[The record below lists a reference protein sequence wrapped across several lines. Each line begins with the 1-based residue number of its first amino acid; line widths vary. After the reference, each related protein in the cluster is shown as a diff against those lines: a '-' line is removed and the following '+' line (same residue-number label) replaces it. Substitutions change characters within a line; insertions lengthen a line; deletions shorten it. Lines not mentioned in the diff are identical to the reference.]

1 MVKRLTHGHILL
13 RKQIEKIT
21 KPLQGRCIRW
31 FSSVI
36 PHFSV
41 NINLPI
47 SNTMIDR
54 RHQVFVSS
62 TYVDLVEER
71 SEVMQALLEL
81 ECMPAGMELFPAA
94 TDSQW
99 DWIKRVIDESDY
111 YIVIIGG
118 RYGSVSKE
126 TGQSYTEMEYR
137 YAIDTGKPIIGFLHE
152 DPTSIPA
159 KFVEQQTQKVKK
171 LESFRELV
179 QSRLC
184 KFYDSPTDLGA
195 KVSRS
200 ITQLKKQHPRS
211 GWIRADILEGLAS
224 SDDVLHLRKENDD
237 LRAKI
242 AQYGLEAP
250 RSLENLS
257 SGNDPVELAYV
268 CNREVINADTGRYK
282 KHGEETGKVS
292 LTWDQIFKKLGP
304 ELLASNSRYWDAS
317 RGVAQLLELAALPKL
332 KKKHIGCRFTS
343 FKVFSHTLDTVL
355 LQLRAL
361 KLIELDEDK
370 DWQLTPYGDNYLT
383 SLLGVKKGEARP
395 DA

>member
-1 MVKRLTHGHILL
+1 
-13 RKQIEKIT
+13 
-21 KPLQGRCIRW
+21 
-31 FSSVI
+31 
-36 PHFSV
+36 
-41 NINLPI
+41 
-47 SNTMIDR
+47 MIDR

-99 DWIKRVIDESDY
+99 DWIKRIIDESDY

-152 DPTSIPA
+152 DPTSIPV
-159 KFVEQQTQKVKK
+159 KFVEQQAQKVRK
-171 LESFRELV
+171 LEAFRELV
-179 QSRLC
+179 RSRLC
-184 KFYDSPTDLGA
+184 KFYDSPVDLGA

-211 GWIRADILEGLAS
+211 GWVRADVLEGLAS
-224 SDDVLHLRKENDD
+224 SDEVLQLRNENDD

-250 RSLENLS
+250 RSLEHLS
-257 SGNDPVELAYV
+257 SGTDPVEVAFV
-268 CNREVINADTGRYK
+268 CNREILNVGTGRYK
-282 KHGEETGKVS
+282 RHGEESGKVS
-292 LTWDQIFKKLGP
+292 LTWDQIFKRLGP
-304 ELLASNSRYWDAS
+304 ELLASDSRYWHAS
-317 RGVAQLLELAALPKL
+317 TGLARLTEVAALPKL
-332 KKKHIGCRFTS
+332 QKKHPDYRFTA
-343 FKVFSHTLDTVL
+343 FKVYSNSADTVL

-361 KLIELDEDK
+361 KLIELDGDK
-370 DWQLTPYGDNYLT
+370 NWQLTPYGDNYLT
-383 SLLGVKKGEARP
+383 TLLGVRKGNARP
-395 DA
+395 SG